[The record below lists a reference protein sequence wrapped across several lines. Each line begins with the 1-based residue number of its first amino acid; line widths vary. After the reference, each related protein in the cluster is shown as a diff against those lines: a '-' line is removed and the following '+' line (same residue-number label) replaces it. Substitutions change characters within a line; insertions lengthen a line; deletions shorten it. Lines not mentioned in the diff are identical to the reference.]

1 MVTDTRRKK
10 SDEVDFVGTWKLSRD
25 RTWQASQ
32 KNAKSTTKINK
43 FLLENFVRKSQTI
56 TKWLKNND
64 TRYVSLAHLRRQVR
78 ETHVCLHA
86 RAPFHIFL
94 SPVIVFLSFT
104 STFFF
109 LLALLFRFSRLSW
122 FVFDRSRRYRFLF
135 FFFLPFLVKW
145 VSPRLREFYKKRGE
159 ARGARRETLFFFCFI
174 SIAIE
179 YLATDTDHDRSR
191 KKIALARR
199 GTDRAR
205 RQHRRGPW
213 AGVYGVDRA
222 ATLVARPLPAPSEGH
237 GPRKRVHIR
246 YTHGNLSQELVTIV
260 IN

>member
-135 FFFLPFLVKW
+135 FFSFYRFSSSG
-145 VSPRLREFYKKRGE
+145 SPRVSASFTKK
-159 ARGARRETLFFFCFI
+159 GARREARGEKRYFFFLF
-174 SIAIE
+174 
-179 YLATDTDHDRSR
+179 YKYRDRVPCDRHRPRSLSKKNCSR
-191 KKIALARR
+191 TQRN
-199 GTDRAR
+199 GS
-205 RQHRRGPW
+205 
-213 AGVYGVDRA
+213 RA
-222 ATLVARPLPAPSEGH
+222 APTSSGSLSRRLRGWPRGH
-237 GPRKRVHIR
+237 AGCTASSGPIGGPRAP
-246 YTHGNLSQELVTIV
+246 
-260 IN
+260 